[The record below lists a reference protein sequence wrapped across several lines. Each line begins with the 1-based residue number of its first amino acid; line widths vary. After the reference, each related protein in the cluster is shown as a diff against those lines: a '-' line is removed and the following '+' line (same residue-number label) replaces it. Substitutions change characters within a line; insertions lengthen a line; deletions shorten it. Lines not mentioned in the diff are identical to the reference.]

1 MKIDGAC
8 HCGYIRVRDAGK
20 KPWHTPMVGGI
31 PSEADYQRMLSAI
44 DAAGPEYLAAFGITP
59 ESWKRWRQG
68 AHNTTRVAEAP
79 AAATLA
85 TMAPEGHANGGGRWK
100 TAVR

>member
-1 MKIDGAC
+1 
-8 HCGYIRVRDAGK
+8 
-20 KPWHTPMVGGI
+20 
-31 PSEADYQRMLSAI
+31 MLRAI

-68 AHNTTRVAEAP
+68 AHNTTRVAEAT

-85 TMAPEGHANGGGRWK
+85 TMAPEGHA
-100 TAVR
+100 